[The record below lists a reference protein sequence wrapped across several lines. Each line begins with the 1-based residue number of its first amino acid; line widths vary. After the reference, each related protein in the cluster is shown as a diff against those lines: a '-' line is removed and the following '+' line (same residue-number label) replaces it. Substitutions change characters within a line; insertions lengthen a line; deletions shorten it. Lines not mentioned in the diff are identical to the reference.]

1 MKLKNII
8 AVTGLPNLTLL
19 SVTKNNGLILKDLKS
34 EKTNFYSVR
43 KYQFTPLETVGIY
56 TMSDTMDLKD
66 VFKSMQDKI
75 EETPII
81 SPKSSPQELISYFSA
96 ILPEFDRDRVYPSD
110 IKKVI
115 RWYTELNELGYLNEE
130 EAAEGSN

>member
-1 MKLKNII
+1 
-8 AVTGLPNLTLL
+8 
-19 SVTKNNGLILKDLKS
+19 
-34 EKTNFYSVR
+34 
-43 KYQFTPLETVGIY
+43 
-56 TMSDTMDLKD
+56 MSDTMDLKD
-66 VFKSMQDKI
+66 VFKSIQEKM

-81 SPKSSPQELISYFSA
+81 SPKSSPEELVKYFSV

-130 EAAEGSN
+130 EVTEESK